1 MKKAIVISIL
11 ILLPIFVF
19 RYINAQR
26 RKEEELYRKG
36 KEEIV
41 RKLQTYYSYGG
52 GGGFLNLAEDMTG
65 LTGEERTN
73 ILIRKVIFEKLS
85 IENGMAGNTKIP
97 NEIWIKVRNDLTEKV
112 K

>member
-1 MKKAIVISIL
+1 MKKTIVIFIL

-26 RKEEELYRKG
+26 RKEEELYKKA
-36 KEEIV
+36 KEEIL

>member
-26 RKEEELYRKG
+26 RKEEELYRKA
-36 KEEIV
+36 KEEII

-65 LTGEERTN
+65 LTKEERTK

-85 IENGMAGNTKIP
+85 IENGMAGNTQIP